1 MIAPDVTVSS
11 FVIAMLFQS
20 CCDQFATSRLN
31 ALSAA
36 NALTPHTALS
46 AIPIERTAA
55 IFPAFL
61 ISVNLQNLEYIF
73 ESYFFFVSNVTKLL
87 KSVPIILQ
95 TSHIVKYPSV
105 IRTFSISY
113 PATIPV
119 SGGRFADWFLV
130 PPFLFSLL
138 HFRMRMAQRFNIP
151 YTDTY

>member
-20 CCDQFATSRLN
+20 CCDQFATSRLK

-61 ISVNLQNLEYIF
+61 ISVNLQNIEQIF
-73 ESYFFFVSNVTKLL
+73 ESYFFFVSNITKLL
-87 KSVPIILQ
+87 KSVLIILQ

-113 PATIPV
+113 PATI
-119 SGGRFADWFLV
+119 FLV
-130 PPFLFSLL
+130 PPFLFPLL